1 MNENQLIDA
10 LVDILEAK
18 KKKGYTVD
26 SLIVELNQLRSG
38 RQLDKQGS
46 QQTSRRT
53 PKGYWNKEG
62 SQHPK
67 GET

>member
-1 MNENQLIDA
+1 MSDQRLIQICIE
-10 LVDILEAK
+10 ILEAK
-18 KKKGYTVD
+18 KKRGYSVD
-26 SLIVELNQLRSG
+26 ALITELNQLRNG

-46 QQTSRRT
+46 QQTSKRT